1 VTIITESIV
10 EKGSKMKR
18 TKLFPVLMMVGALL
32 YAAPQQATPPA
43 QGAAP
48 AAAPA
53 HTWTT
58 EQIVTSSVREAWA
71 LGGKTPE
78 GFFEIIKAL
87 AEISAQKRGVAI
99 PENEQSGVRA
109 GEWIKKEAKK
119 DPDQLLYVIVDHAV
133 QHSAN
138 QVAGK

>member
-1 VTIITESIV
+1 
-10 EKGSKMKR
+10 MKR
-18 TKLFPVLMMVGALL
+18 TKLFPLLMMVGATVCPSLSL

-43 QGAAP
+43 SSSPATTAP
-48 AAAPA
+48 V